1 MEAEGTNDGLRAL
14 FDKFDASTTASQDR
28 LKRDALR
35 RFLTTEPETDSASSL
50 LPVDEMEERLALI
63 NQFEAMWKNRFEEL
77 THKSIAE
84 YKPFT
89 DIQVAALVNM
99 DLLSLR
105 FYMQHEGSGD
115 TILEGLQKLP
125 YLAKIFLAKRPKL
138 EDRAAADIAS
148 AMNIF
153 HPPDP
158 SGTIGIFTSDKTQHD
173 IDGKAVRNVAQA
185 EKRRELD
192 NFRCILSKTGRPE
205 VCHIFPYSANAK
217 EGDRK
222 KAAQYLKGTAE
233 LYIAGN
239 TVQKSGQIRELF
251 ASRVGVSDKKWNM
264 ISLSPTLHD
273 WWSQPYFALKCLGT
287 TTIPH
292 DPDEV
297 IQLKLQFHWM
307 VWRDRPRGKA
317 PQKPLGRLK
326 EEFLASF
333 RGHCGDAT
341 LPDSNPF
348 AWARTSGWAV
358 QTGDIFY
365 ISIQNKYAENMKL
378 AFEMQWGLC
387 NIIAMA
393 GGAEVLDDVGD
404 DPDFLNERGRLP
416 GLEESMVDAY
426 DEFLRCEAETEIG
439 DNSV

>member
-1 MEAEGTNDGLRAL
+1 MEAEGIRDGLRAL

-35 RFLTTEPETDSASSL
+35 RFLTTEPETESASSL
-50 LPVDEMEERLALI
+50 LPVDEIEERLALI
-63 NQFEAMWKNRFEEL
+63 DQLEAIWKKRFEGL
-77 THKSIAE
+77 TRKSIAE

-89 DIQVAALVNM
+89 NIQVAALVNM
-99 DLLSLR
+99 DLVSLR
-105 FYMQHEGSGD
+105 FYTPREGAAAY
-115 TILEGLQKLP
+115 ILEGLQKLP
-125 YLAKIFLAKRPKL
+125 CLAKTFLAKRPKL

-148 AMNIF
+148 GMNIW
-153 HPPDP
+153 HSPSQ
-158 SGTIGIFTSDKTQHD
+158 SGTIDTTTSDETQHD
-173 IDGKAVRNVAQA
+173 INGNAVRNVAQA

-192 NFRCILSKTGRPE
+192 NFRCVLSKTGRPE
-205 VCHIFPYSANAK
+205 VCHIFPFSANAK
-217 EGDRK
+217 EGDREK
-222 KAAQYLKGTAE
+222 VARYLSGTAE
-233 LYIAGN
+233 LYVAGD
-239 TVQKSGQIRELF
+239 TVQKSDQIRELF
-251 ASRVGVSDKKWNM
+251 ASRVRVSDKKWNM

-287 TTIPH
+287 TTISN
-292 DPDEV
+292 DPDEI

-317 PQKPLGRLK
+317 PQKPLGKSK
-326 EEFLASF
+326 EEFLAAF

-365 ISIQNKYAENMKL
+365 ISIQSKHAEKMML

-393 GGAEVLDDVGD
+393 GGAEALDDIGD

-416 GLEESMVDAY
+416 GLEASMVDAY
-426 DEFLRCEAETEIG
+426 NEFLQLDAETGIG